1 MQYHRKGIVWIG
13 LKVSEPLVSI
23 RSANLFTPQGIRVW
37 NDLNWNLFS
46 GEIHSLIG
54 ESGSGKTTLAYSL
67 FGLLGENWKYNFVS
81 WNVLGHD
88 LSYWAGRAGEEL
100 RGRSIF
106 LVPQNPNLAF
116 HPYRKMKDQIKD
128 FFELGL
134 RSSQDPKEILDLWKE
149 MGISRPEDKWNSY
162 ANGLSGGEK
171 QRICLSLAFLGNYRI
186 LVLDEPT
193 TGLDANT
200 EKWVLRAIRKKSE
213 EGGMGVIFISHDL
226 RIVESL
232 ASRIT
237 IMKEGSTI
245 ESFPIKDR
253 KIEPTT
259 EYGKEL
265 EKARRFFL

>member
-1 MQYHRKGIVWIG
+1 MSH
-13 LKVSEPLVSI
+13 PLVSI
-23 RSANLFTPQGIRVW
+23 RSANLFAPNGTRIW
-37 NDLNWNLFS
+37 KDLNWDLFPS
-46 GEIHSLIG
+46 EIHALIG

-67 FGLLGENWKYNFVS
+67 FGLLGEGWKYDFS
-81 WNVLGHD
+81 HWDVLGHD
-88 LSYWAGRAGEEL
+88 LSYWSGSLGEEL

-116 HPYRKMKDQIKD
+116 HPYRKIRDQVAD
-128 FFELGL
+128 FFRLGL
-134 RSSQDPKEILDLWKE
+134 RSSKGPREILELWNE
-149 MGISRPEDKWNSY
+149 MGISRPEEKWNSY

-171 QRICLSLAFLGNYRI
+171 QRICLSLALLGDYRI

-213 EGGMGVIFISHDL
+213 ERDLGVIFISHDL
-226 RIVESL
+226 RIVESM